1 MVAVEGGN
9 VFLSKITFGGE
20 DILVVID
27 TGSSDPWLATSDFQ
41 CYDVYDDSP
50 QEQDYC
56 EFGALYNVGQ
66 SATYSPIANQN
77 FNIRYA
83 DGEYLRGTMAYETV
97 TMAGVTVPRQQFA
110 TVNEAAWFGDELSS
124 GLVGFAYKTLTSAHA
139 GTTSSGAAILY
150 DPLFVNMY
158 TNAGVPSLFSMAMD
172 RDVNKGGV
180 MALGGIP
187 DIPHSPYFASTPILP
202 VGVNSTNGAL
212 VYQYYTI
219 DIDGFAFSADASTQ
233 FNPTNSVNPRK
244 SSLVGNGT
252 DVIIDSGT
260 SLCYIPEDVAAGVA
274 AAFNPPATYDGSVD
288 SYYVDCDAK
297 APIFGVSIAKKIFW
311 VNSADMIIALG
322 EGTCVL
328 GVQPNSGGLNIL
340 GAVFMKN
347 VISVFDIG
355 AEEMRFA
362 ARQFSSIY

>member
-1 MVAVEGGN
+1 
-9 VFLSKITFGGE
+9 
-20 DILVVID
+20 
-27 TGSSDPWLATSDFQ
+27 
-41 CYDVYDDSP
+41 
-50 QEQDYC
+50 
-56 EFGALYNVGQ
+56 
-66 SATYSPIANQN
+66 
-77 FNIRYA
+77 
-83 DGEYLRGTMAYETV
+83 
-97 TMAGVTVPRQQFA
+97 
-110 TVNEAAWFGDELSS
+110 
-124 GLVGFAYKTLTSAHA
+124 
-139 GTTSSGAAILY
+139 
-150 DPLFVNMY
+150 MY

-274 AAFNPPATYDGSVD
+274 AAFNPPATYDDSVA

-311 VNSADMIIALG
+311 VNSADMIVALG